1 MGIWAYFADENEIKQ
16 LDKRTRKA
24 DIFVRK
30 KEVTTKKKSGYLPE
44 VSKHQRRA
52 CRNSIQEIR
61 ITDEN
66 VSNLKTFEHYSFV
79 LNADCMPSG
88 AAGNQVQASPC
99 NHRRKKKRKKVN
111 NRIFR
116 KASVSSDYNVKGKS
130 W

>member
-79 LNADCMPSG
+79 LNADCPPKWG
-88 AAGNQVQASPC
+88 
-99 NHRRKKKRKKVN
+99 RRKSSSSKPMLPHAQKKM
-111 NRIFR
+111 
-116 KASVSSDYNVKGKS
+116 
-130 W
+130 